1 MAKQPSNKLEWLRA
15 VKNSLGEVLEQDF
28 YENLVEIVDVLR
40 RQKKSAFNRF
50 LPLGEYFG
58 DRWARALEY
67 GFGKGSSIYDSA
79 VVIGDVQVGVDTWIG
94 PNTLLDGSGGLTIGS
109 NCSIS
114 AGVQVYSHD
123 SVDWAISGGSAS
135 YKYTNTRIG
144 DNTYIGPNSII
155 SKGVTIGSGCI
166 IGAQSFVNS
175 DVADGQRVAGT
186 PAKILMSRKAKE

>member
-1 MAKQPSNKLEWLRA
+1 MVKQSSNKSEWLR
-15 VKNSLGEVLEQDF
+15 VLKNSLGEILDQEF
-28 YENLVEIVDVLR
+28 YENFVEIVDALR
-40 RQKKSAFNRF
+40 AHKKTAFNRF

-58 DRWARALEY
+58 DRWDRAFEY
-67 GFGKGSSIYDSA
+67 GFGEGSSIYDSA
-79 VVIGDVQVGVDTWIG
+79 VVIGNVQVGDDTWIG

-114 AGVQVYSHD
+114 AGVQLYSHD
-123 SVDWAISGGSAS
+123 SVEWATSGGEVEYQYES
-135 YKYTNTRIG
+135 TQVG

-155 SKGVTIGSGCI
+155 AKGVTIGTGCI

-186 PAKILMSRKAKE
+186 PAKILMSQKTKR